1 MVPQKW
7 SKCIESPI
15 EMKSQIFGWL
25 FVHLQKTKK
34 KPSDCRE
41 LHIKS
46 TFKLMHIPFH
56 LNNPYC
62 RSVVVLTVF
71 SLNQTEPELKAIA
84 LKCLA
89 LLWASRKE
97 SKQYFMFLLLW
108 FLGSY
113 HKVGKKHWKFYL
125 FGLSIRLLQFFQTM
139 FAARFDQAQLN
150 KCINKLDLLHVQL
163 HWWEK

>member
-1 MVPQKW
+1 MYW
-7 SKCIESPI
+7 ITNRDE
-15 EMKSQIFGWL
+15 KSNIWL
-25 FVHLQKTKK
+25 IVCPFTKKK

-84 LKCLA
+84 LKCLT
-89 LLWASRKE
+89 
-97 SKQYFMFLLLW
+97 LLLSW
-108 FLGSY
+108 DPVKKANINLCFFWLCISRQLIIRLV
-113 HKVGKKHWKFYL
+113 KEKKHWKFYL
-125 FGLSIRLLQFFQTM
+125 FGLSIRLLQFPNNVCRSIWWSITQH
-139 FAARFDQAQLN
+139 